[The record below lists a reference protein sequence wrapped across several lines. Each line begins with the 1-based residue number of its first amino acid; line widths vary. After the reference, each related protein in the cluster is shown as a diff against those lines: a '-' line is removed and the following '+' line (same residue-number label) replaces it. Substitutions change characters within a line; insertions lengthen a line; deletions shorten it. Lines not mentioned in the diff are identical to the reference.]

1 MSEIVKKFLI
11 LYIFIG
17 DMFRKVIKDEIDL
30 GKEVKLYMDCGELV
44 FDEVI
49 VGIVKERIFEDDVKK
64 GFLLDGFL
72 RIID

>member
-1 MSEIVKKFLI
+1 
-11 LYIFIG
+11 
-17 DMFRKVIKDEIDL
+17 MFRKVIKEEIEL
-30 GKEVKLYMDCGELV
+30 GKEVKFYMDCGELV

-72 RIID
+72 RIIE